1 MFKNSLP
8 KLINTPEG
16 NEVISNTLAGLAQY
30 KLDRAAIAEK
40 ALTREITPA
49 DALKQMRELPNP
61 IRTSRTSPR
70 PASRLIQTT
79 RPQQQRRPQRR
90 PTTSAKCP

>member
-40 ALTREITPA
+40 A
-49 DALKQMRELPNP
+49 
-61 IRTSRTSPR
+61 
-70 PASRLIQTT
+70 
-79 RPQQQRRPQRR
+79 
-90 PTTSAKCP
+90 